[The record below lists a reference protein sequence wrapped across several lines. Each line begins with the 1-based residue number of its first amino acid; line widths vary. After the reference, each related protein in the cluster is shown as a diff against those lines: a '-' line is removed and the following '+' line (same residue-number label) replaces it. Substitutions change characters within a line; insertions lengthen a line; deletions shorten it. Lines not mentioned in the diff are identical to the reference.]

1 MIKNIVFDIG
11 NVLAA
16 FRWKEYISELGYT
29 GEMAE
34 RIAAATTLNRMWLE
48 VDRGVMSVND
58 IIEGCIASDPEI
70 EPQIR
75 HFFADRR
82 RLVEEY
88 GYSRGWLEGL
98 KERGYGI
105 YLLSN
110 YSRDHFQYISRHFSF
125 FGLEDGMMVSYTVR
139 LLKPDRRIYEAL
151 FEKYGLKPDECVFL
165 DDSAG
170 NVEGAINAG
179 MHGIVF
185 ENFEQGKRDL
195 EGLLRTEGLCT
206 AE

>member
-16 FRWKEYISELGYT
+16 FRWKEYIAELGYE
-29 GEMAE
+29 GEMAD
-34 RIAAATTLNRMWLE
+34 RLARATTLNKMWYE
-48 VDRGVMSVND
+48 VDRNVMPVND

-82 RLVEEY
+82 RLVMEY
-88 GYSRGWLEGL
+88 DYSRGWLEEL
-98 KERGYGI
+98 KNKGYRI

-110 YSRDHFQYISRHFSF
+110 YSQDHFQYISRHFSF
-125 FGLEDGMMVSYTVR
+125 FGLEDGQMVSFRVK

-151 FEKYGLKPDECVFL
+151 FEKYGLKPEECVFL
-165 DDSAG
+165 DDSPR
-170 NVEGAINAG
+170 NIQGAIDAG
-179 MHGIVF
+179 MKGIVF
-185 ENFEQGKRDL
+185 ENYEQGRREL
-195 EGLLRTEGLCT
+195 EEILGKEM
-206 AE
+206 

>member
-16 FRWKEYISELGYT
+16 FRWKEYIAELGYE
-29 GEMAE
+29 GEMAD
-34 RIAAATTLNRMWLE
+34 RLARATTLNKMWYE
-48 VDRGVMSVND
+48 VDRNVMPVND

-82 RLVEEY
+82 RLVMEY
-88 GYSRGWLEGL
+88 DYSRGWLEEL
-98 KERGYGI
+98 KNRGYRI

-110 YSRDHFQYISRHFSF
+110 YSQDHFQYISRHFSF
-125 FGLEDGMMVSYTVR
+125 FGLEDGQMVSFRVK

-151 FEKYGLKPDECVFL
+151 FEKYGLKPEECVFL
-165 DDSAG
+165 DDSPR
-170 NVEGAINAG
+170 NIQGAIDAG
-179 MHGIVF
+179 MKGIVF
-185 ENFEQGKRDL
+185 ENYEQGRREL
-195 EGLLRTEGLCT
+195 EEILGKEM
-206 AE
+206 